1 MGEEIYGR
9 GDIRERRYTGEEIY
23 GRGDIRERIHTGEY
37 EKDGSH
43 PHQ

>member
-1 MGEEIYGR
+1 VIW
-9 GDIRERRYTGEEIY
+9 ERRYTGEEIY
-23 GRGDIRERIHTGEY
+23 GRGYIQERIYTGEY